1 MLSGIPLGW
10 LGMLALA
17 GVLLDLLLGE
27 PRRWHPLVGFGK
39 LANAIERRLNPR
51 VDETGAGRLPGVLA
65 WSLAVLPL
73 VALSCLVLA
82 GLQRDITLADAA
94 QGAWRTLFAERATAA
109 PLIATLALHVVMLYA
124 CLGLRS
130 LRDHTAPIAAALA
143 RRDLDTARTLTGHI
157 VSRDTADASET
168 DLAKASVE
176 SLLENGNDAVFGTLF
191 WFAIA
196 GGPGALVFR
205 LANTLDAM
213 WGYRN
218 PRFNRFGWAA
228 ARIDDVLNWVPARL
242 TACSYALL
250 GKTRL
255 ALQCWRTQAPAWPSP
270 NAGPVMSAG
279 AGALGLALGREA
291 TYDGIPEV
299 RPPLGMGE
307 PARRQDIG
315 RAWRLVWRATV
326 LWVAALL
333 FVGALGETRH
343 ATRTSAGAAPDA
355 EAPRPDNAEPS
366 SPPAAPLPGA
376 RP

>member
-1 MLSGIPLGW
+1 MLSGIPLAW
-10 LGMLALA
+10 LGLLALA

-27 PRRWHPLVGFGK
+27 PRRWHPLVGFGR
-39 LANAIERRLNPR
+39 LANAVEGRMNPR
-51 VDETGAGRLPGVLA
+51 TEGVGTRRVHGVLA
-65 WSLAVLPL
+65 WVLTVVPL
-73 VALSCLVLA
+73 VALPCLALA
-82 GLQRDITLADAA
+82 WLQRDLGLADAA
-94 QGAWRTLFAERATAA
+94 RGNPATLFAQRETAV
-109 PLIATLALHVVMLYA
+109 PLIATLTLHAVLLYA

-143 RRDLDTARTLTGHI
+143 RGDLATARTLTGYI

-191 WFAIA
+191 WFAVA
-196 GGPGALVFR
+196 GGPGAVLFR

-218 PRFNRFGWAA
+218 PRFERFGWAA
-228 ARIDDVLNWVPARL
+228 ARIDDALNWIPARL

-255 ALQCWRTQAPAWPSP
+255 ALTCWRTQAPAWPSP
-270 NAGPVMSAG
+270 NAGPVMATG

-299 RPPLGMGE
+299 RPPLGIGQ

-315 RAWRLVWRATV
+315 RAWRLVWRTTV
-326 LWVAALL
+326 LWVAVLL
-333 FVGALGETRH
+333 LIGAWQDTRAGKPAPATTH
-343 ATRTSAGAAPDA
+343 AMS
-355 EAPRPDNAEPS
+355 
-366 SPPAAPLPGA
+366 PGA
-376 RP
+376 R